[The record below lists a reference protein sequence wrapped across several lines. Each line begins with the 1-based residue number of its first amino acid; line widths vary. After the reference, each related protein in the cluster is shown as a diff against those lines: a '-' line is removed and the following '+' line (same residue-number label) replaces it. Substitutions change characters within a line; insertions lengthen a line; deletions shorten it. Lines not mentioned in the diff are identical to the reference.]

1 MLQSFYVPLYHS
13 RICTT
18 FKAKNVPKM
27 YHSDD
32 VRDVI
37 CVAEAFS
44 FSFALLPTRLCRL
57 AVFLVKP
64 TFSLCSD
71 GAPRAWGPP
80 APSDGIRLSLVVDG
94 S

>member
-13 RICTT
+13 RKCTT

-64 TFSLCSD
+64 TFSLFALMGLLELGDLRRQVMEYVC
-71 GAPRAWGPP
+71 
-80 APSDGIRLSLVVDG
+80 RLS
-94 S
+94 